1 MMTKEEIRA
10 MFQGILDDALST
22 VMCGVDDVVNV
33 DEDELEFA
41 ASEASDYIAEL
52 LENLLPEE

>member
-1 MMTKEEIRA
+1 MMTKEEIRN

-33 DEDELEFA
+33 DEDELESA

>member
-1 MMTKEEIRA
+1 MMTKEEIRN
-10 MFQGILDDALST
+10 MFRGILDDALST
-22 VMCGVDDVVNV
+22 VMCGVDEMVSV
-33 DEDELEFA
+33 DEDELESA

>member
-1 MMTKEEIRA
+1 MTNEEIRN

-22 VMCGVDDVVNV
+22 VMCGVDDIVNV
-33 DEDELEFA
+33 DEDELEYR

-52 LENLLPEE
+52 LGNLLPEE

>member
-1 MMTKEEIRA
+1 MMTKEEIRN

-33 DEDELEFA
+33 YEDELESA